1 MPFFKT
7 TITFQVLSEGEIPGH
22 WDLSRIFRETICG
35 EFSGQSEITE
45 VKELT
50 EEELIR
56 ECHEQGTD
64 PHFFL
69 IDKP

>member
-1 MPFFKT
+1 MSFFKT
-7 TITFQVLSEGEIPGH
+7 TITFEVLSEGEIPGH
-22 WDLSRIFRETICG
+22 WDLARIFRETICG
-35 EFSGQSEITE
+35 EFSGQSETTE